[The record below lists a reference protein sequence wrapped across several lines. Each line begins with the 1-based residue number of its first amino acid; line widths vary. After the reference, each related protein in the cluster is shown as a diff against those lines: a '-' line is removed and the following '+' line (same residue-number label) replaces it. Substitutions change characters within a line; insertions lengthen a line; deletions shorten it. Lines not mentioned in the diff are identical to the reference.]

1 MIISEDTLDFG
12 KMHFPLKIFLKMLLQ
27 LYTYQILQNTVSFAH
42 ILVFSTL
49 NEHCVIW
56 KDDLMPSS
64 FGDSLSWVIFPE
76 SIIIGDV
83 IITAIEIKLSPR
95 RSYTFKMESEP
106 PYLQQN
112 LCQKLSQGPKLEC
125 QRNLAVKNKGNT

>member
-1 MIISEDTLDFG
+1 
-12 KMHFPLKIFLKMLLQ
+12 
-27 LYTYQILQNTVSFAH
+27 
-42 ILVFSTL
+42 
-49 NEHCVIW
+49 
-56 KDDLMPSS
+56 MPSS

-112 LCQKLSQGPKLEC
+112 LC
-125 QRNLAVKNKGNT
+125 